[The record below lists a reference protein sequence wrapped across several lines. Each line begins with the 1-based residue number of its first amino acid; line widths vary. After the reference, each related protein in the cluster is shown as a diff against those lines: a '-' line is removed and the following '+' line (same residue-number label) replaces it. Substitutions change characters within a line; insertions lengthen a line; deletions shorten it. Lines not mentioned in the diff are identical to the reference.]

1 MSLSIFL
8 FVPLVDRLAGYSVIA
23 GAKLPNYLLALWPSE
38 TLTCL
43 YNGVNNSIYL
53 SYEEK
58 MS

>member
-43 YNGVNNSIYL
+43 YNGVNNYISEL
-53 SYEEK
+53 
-58 MS
+58 